1 MAGRQRLRQEGAV
14 AAEAVAAE
22 AAQGTEDGT
31 RLETRCVGSQRQTQ
45 ARHLMNVDP
54 LSLLYQLQCRETH
67 YRQRLS
73 AGVAV
78 GGDGGD
84 RRAQA

>member
-1 MAGRQRLRQEGAV
+1 
-14 AAEAVAAE
+14 
-22 AAQGTEDGT
+22 
-31 RLETRCVGSQRQTQ
+31 
-45 ARHLMNVDP
+45 MNVDP